1 MQSGEKDKIYQG
13 EGPFVINFK
22 ETPDYVKF
30 IFYFFLQNVD
40 DKFNRIYLNLDGEFY
55 NIIKP
60 IEMRIRLAKRINN
73 GKLKFLKKF

>member
-30 IFYFFLQNVD
+30 FFIYFF
-40 DKFNRIYLNLDGEFY
+40 
-55 NIIKP
+55 
-60 IEMRIRLAKRINN
+60 IEC
-73 GKLKFLKKF
+73 

>member
-30 IFYFFLQNVD
+30 IFYFFYRMLM
-40 DKFNRIYLNLDGEFY
+40 INLIEF
-55 NIIKP
+55 I
-60 IEMRIRLAKRINN
+60 
-73 GKLKFLKKF
+73 

>member
-30 IFYFFLQNVD
+30 FFIYFFYRML
-40 DKFNRIYLNLDGEFY
+40 KISSIEF
-55 NIIKP
+55 I
-60 IEMRIRLAKRINN
+60 
-73 GKLKFLKKF
+73 

>member
-30 IFYFFLQNVD
+30 FLYIFYRMLM
-40 DKFNRIYLNLDGEFY
+40 ISSIEF
-55 NIIKP
+55 I
-60 IEMRIRLAKRINN
+60 
-73 GKLKFLKKF
+73 